1 MQSKNKQILLTWDAF
16 NNGFIVTAK
25 VLKLLLLLENKITIN
40 KVYYLQNQDLSNENL
55 AEIDIFFERKKH
67 KEVLGKFNNIRIKER
82 LKDNRKISESIK
94 LETKTLPK
102 FENKR
107 ISINGVTNYQSIYDG
122 LIKFLKENFYSKD
135 NIDLHINI
143 SPGTPQMHVVWLML
157 NSAGYLPINT
167 TLWSSQF
174 DKIKKITYI
183 EEIKFKPNIFLSE
196 LLKKKYISN
205 TIKLNLNE
213 TRSYKRKEAEN
224 KLTLFSHIPNASI
237 LLLGERG
244 TGKSTYVREL
254 ILKKYDKNYPFSE
267 LACGTFTEELMKSEL
282 FGYKKGA
289 FTGADKDKDGILS
302 NFKNGG
308 ILFLD
313 EIQDLSKP
321 LQRQLIQV
329 LQTGKYLPL
338 GSTQPEKT
346 NFRLIT
352 ASNITFKNLTKNK
365 LDYDFFDRISRFIVE
380 IPSLRECKEDYVLN
394 WKNVWDDV
402 ANFEDAPSLIW
413 NEKIHTFLKSKKL
426 FGNFR
431 DMQKLASYILAFYF
445 ENHKKD
451 IAIEKAITEFE
462 KWNIDNTKTTQTYF
476 TEGKTYNEIIAK
488 FNRDLA
494 EWSID
499 TYGSKKEAAIHL
511 KRSESM
517 LSKDIKMDRLK

>member
-1 MQSKNKQILLTWDAF
+1 M
-16 NNGFIVTAK
+16 
-25 VLKLLLLLENKITIN
+25 
-40 KVYYLQNQDLSNENL
+40 
-55 AEIDIFFERKKH
+55 
-67 KEVLGKFNNIRIKER
+67 
-82 LKDNRKISESIK
+82 
-94 LETKTLPK
+94 
-102 FENKR
+102 
-107 ISINGVTNYQSIYDG
+107 
-122 LIKFLKENFYSKD
+122 
-135 NIDLHINI
+135 
-143 SPGTPQMHVVWLML
+143 
-157 NSAGYLPINT
+157 
-167 TLWSSQF
+167 
-174 DKIKKITYI
+174 
-183 EEIKFKPNIFLSE
+183 
-196 LLKKKYISN
+196 
-205 TIKLNLNE
+205 
-213 TRSYKRKEAEN
+213 
-224 KLTLFSHIPNASI
+224 
-237 LLLGERG
+237 LLGERG

-289 FTGADKDKDGILS
+289 FTSAEKDKDGILS

-352 ASNITFKNLTKNK
+352 ASNITFENLTKNK

-380 IPSLRECKEDYVLN
+380 IPSLRECQEDYILN
-394 WKNVWDDV
+394 WKNVWNDV

-462 KWNIDNTKTTQTYF
+462 KWNIDKIETKETYF
-476 TEGKTYNEIIAK
+476 IKEKTYNEIISR